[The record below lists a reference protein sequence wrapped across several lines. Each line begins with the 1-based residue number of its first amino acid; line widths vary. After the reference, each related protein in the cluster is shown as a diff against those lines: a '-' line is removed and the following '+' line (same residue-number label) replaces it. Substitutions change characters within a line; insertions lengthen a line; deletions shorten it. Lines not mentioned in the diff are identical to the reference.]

1 MLGGPHVF
9 RVKTKV
15 ENVNVEDPKLENEI
29 VEDENK
35 VEILGRQNLIVENE
49 NKVEILG
56 RQDLGFANLERPAA
70 AAIWFQNG

>member
-15 ENVNVEDPKLENEI
+15 ENVIVEDPKLENE
-29 VEDENK
+29 
-35 VEILGRQNLIVENE
+35 IVENE